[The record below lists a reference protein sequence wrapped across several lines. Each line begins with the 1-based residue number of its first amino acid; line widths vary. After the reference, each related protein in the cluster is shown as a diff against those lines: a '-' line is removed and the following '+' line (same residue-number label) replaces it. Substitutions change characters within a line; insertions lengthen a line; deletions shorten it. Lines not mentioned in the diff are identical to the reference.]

1 MEIRIIEQITSQ
13 CTTHMLSST
22 YFTSFHANIQ
32 TNPNKANIRHSPYT
46 SKISNTHTHTLYSTT
61 KQTARNPC
69 CNHHIT
75 TNHHNN
81 CAREYCPYQQQQY
94 IYKATMKLTIASTLL
109 ASALAFAPSPQF
121 GIVSILK
128 PLTDVYIGFQCSF
141 VVRTHA
147 GSQYIFVRRARR

>member
-1 MEIRIIEQITSQ
+1 MEQITSQ
-13 CTTHMLSST
+13 CTTHMLSSPIC
-22 YFTSFHANIQ
+22 TSIHANIQ

-46 SKISNTHTHTLYSTT
+46 SIISNTHTHTLYSTT
-61 KQTARNPC
+61 KQTTRNPC

-75 TNHHNN
+75 TYHHNN

-128 PLTDVYIGFQCSF
+128 PNRRIHRLSM
-141 VVRTHA
+141 
-147 GSQYIFVRRARR
+147 FVRRTYACRISIYIRSKSTALSLPLS